1 MQFWRP
7 GDASAPRTDEAI
19 IFHRRADNFCNKQKR
34 LELLFG
40 LEKHRNLIVRGQIG
54 SLLSTRIP
62 MYLAEAGWSANGKSI
77 AVALHRQV
85 AVLSTAVKVARECGL
100 DEVHVGGEYV
110 GYVTS
115 SNIKRSSSTEIVYFT
130 NDALLQTVLAD
141 PLLSS
146 VTVVVIIDFQER
158 GITTD
163 LLLGLL
169 KGIQR
174 VRSELRIVITTVA
187 LDVEDI
193 LSFLGRADS
202 AVVEVPSTLHPVKI
216 LHAKAPVENYLDV
229 ALDAIKD
236 SFSKWSRSGRPQG
249 ANILTFVKGAEEA
262 ETLCKRVNSWYTQD
276 FEVVSK
282 RKRSDKQFSGS
293 TFATIKGAL
302 LLAVPLH
309 GSMCLSEQI
318 SALRSSLHE
327 CYLKVV
333 IATNIAETSVTVDG
347 ISTVIDCGFERAR
360 VFSPATKT
368 TIMST
373 VPICCSSAQVRASRA
388 GSIGPGTCIRL
399 YSKSFARSDMA
410 VCKPP
415 DILRCELT
423 EMVLALKT
431 IGLLNVM
438 SFDFITI
445 PKEELIVDA
454 LERLYYLGAL
464 TASGYLTSPTGSRM
478 STSRLSPRMM
488 KSLMV
493 GESYGVGRAIAA
505 VAAMLEV
512 KEVVFYAN
520 RRRDKLRAPFAVAEG
535 DILTLLNIWRR
546 YIDSG
551 RSGSWCS
558 NHGINCS
565 AMRKAERVFLE
576 IVKSQKPRGKEAAQR
591 DAAKKSLGLNVE
603 ECVCRSITGGYFENA
618 AMVEPDG
625 SYLVALSGRRV
636 FLHSCSVLYKRMP
649 RWVVYVDLAQGGDR
663 CEMREVTVVEPQWVV
678 ECAPELFELTGAG

>member
-7 GDASAPRTDEAI
+7 GDARAPHNDESI
-19 IFHRRADNFCNKQKR
+19 LFHRRADQFCNKQKR

-40 LEKHRNLIVRGQIG
+40 LGEHRNIIVRGQIG
-54 SLLSTRIP
+54 SLLSTRVP
-62 MYLAEAGWSANGKSI
+62 TYLAEAGWSTNGKSI
-77 AVALHRQV
+77 AVALQRQV
-85 AVLSTAVKVARECGL
+85 AVLSTAVKVARERGL
-100 DEVHVGGEYV
+100 DEVDVGGEYV
-110 GYVTS
+110 GYVIRSTV
-115 SNIKRSSSTEIVYFT
+115 KRSSSTKIVYFSS
-130 NDALLQTVLAD
+130 DALLQTVLAD

-146 VTVVVIIDFQER
+146 AAVVVITDFQER

-174 VRSELRIVITTVA
+174 VRSELRVVITTVA

-202 AVVEVPSTLHPVKI
+202 TIVDVPSALHPVKI
-216 LHAKAPVENYLDV
+216 LHAKVPVENYLDA

-236 SFSKWSRSGRPQG
+236 SFSEWNRSGRPQG
-249 ANILTFVKGAEEA
+249 ANILAFVKGVEESEA
-262 ETLCKRVNSWYTQD
+262 LCERVNSWYTQD
-276 FEVVSK
+276 VDVVSK
-282 RKRSDKQFSGS
+282 RMRSNKQSSGS
-293 TFATIKGAL
+293 TLATVKGAL

-309 GSMCLSEQI
+309 GSLGLSEQM
-318 SALRSSLHE
+318 SALRSSFDE
-327 CYLKVV
+327 RCLKVV

-347 ISTVIDCGFERAR
+347 ISTVIDCGLERTR

-373 VPICCSSAQVRASRA
+373 VPICCSSAQLRASRA
-388 GSIGPGTCIRL
+388 GLVGPGTCIRL
-399 YSKSFARSDMA
+399 YTKRFATLQMT

-415 DILRCELT
+415 EVLRCELT

-454 LERLYYLGAL
+454 LERLYYLGSL
-464 TASGYLTSPTGSRM
+464 TESGHLTSPTGVRM
-478 STSRLSPRMM
+478 SVSRLSPRMM

-505 VAAMLEV
+505 IAAMLEI
-512 KEVVFYAN
+512 KEVVFYAG
-520 RRRDKLRAPFAVAEG
+520 RRLEKLMAPFAVAEG

-546 YIDSG
+546 YVDSG

-558 NHGINCS
+558 KHGINSS
-565 AMRKAERVFLE
+565 AMRKAERVFME
-576 IVKSQKPRGKEAAQR
+576 IVKSQKPWEKKATQR
-591 DAAKKSLGLNVE
+591 DAARKALGLSVE
-603 ECVCRSITGGYFENA
+603 ECICRSIAGGYFENA
-618 AMVEPDG
+618 AMVEPDE
-625 SYLVALSGRRV
+625 SYLVALSGRRT
-636 FLHSCSVLYKRMP
+636 FIHSRSVLYKRMP
-649 RWVVYVDLAQGGDR
+649 KWVVYVDLTQRGDKS
-663 CEMREVTVVEPQWVV
+663 EMRDVTVVEPQWIV
-678 ECAPELFELTGAG
+678 EYAPELFELTAVG